1 MESVKVKIEDVKLN
15 DDNPRTIKEVKFKQL
30 VKSIKEFPEM
40 LDIRP
45 IVVDE
50 DMIVLGGNMRLRA
63 CIKAGLKEVSIV
75 QVTGLTEEQKREFI
89 VKDNVG
95 FGEWDWDI
103 LANEWNVEKLIEWG
117 LDVPNLTETEKLS
130 NLEFS
135 DIYYTPEEKPYVKLI
150 DCVDLTK
157 FEAKKKLIFESE
169 LPDDVKNTLLLF
181 AYRFIKIDFENVA
194 NYYYFNAS
202 DHEKT
207 IIERLRL
214 VLCDNGVN
222 GFIEDDLLRIHELI
236 EGWGN
241 D

>member
-1 MESVKVKIEDVKLN
+1 
-15 DDNPRTIKEVKFKQL
+15 
-30 VKSIKEFPEM
+30 
-40 LDIRP
+40 
-45 IVVDE
+45 
-50 DMIVLGGNMRLRA
+50 
-63 CIKAGLKEVSIV
+63 
-75 QVTGLTEEQKREFI
+75 
-89 VKDNVG
+89 
-95 FGEWDWDI
+95 
-103 LANEWNVEKLIEWG
+103 
-117 LDVPNLTETEKLS
+117 
-130 NLEFS
+130 
-135 DIYYTPEEKPYVKLI
+135 
-150 DCVDLTK
+150 LTK
-157 FEAKKKLIFESE
+157 FEAKKKIIFDSE